1 MSERKYY
8 CFCADNCKFET
19 MTKEQI
25 LAAIAQ
31 AAADGL
37 VFDADAAFIT
47 KVKEGNAGDYVTFWA
62 GTQAQY
68 NALGNIDP
76 YCLYIITDSTEG
88 ADLAKAA
95 EAAQAAID
103 EHAANKE
110 NPHEV
115 TAAQVGAAAEEHEHS
130 ANDITSGTLSIARGG
145 TGRATHTSNAV
156 LTGNGTSAVKN
167 VAAANGAFYATAA
180 NGAPKFGTLPIAQGG
195 TGATTA
201 ADALKKLG
209 LTATAA
215 ELNYMDG
222 ATGNV
227 QAQLDGKV
235 TITKLWENASPASS
249 FAAQTISVSVAGYD
263 FFIVRS
269 RNGSGNNYNSAI
281 VFPSVTHRLTMVTTN
296 CYYREITFNST
307 GNNVTFGNCSLYED
321 YGSTNGITK
330 NDAVIPYEIYGIKG
344 VTA

>member
-1 MSERKYY
+1 MSERKYF

-130 ANDITSGTLSIARGG
+130 ANDITSGTMPVARGG

-156 LTGNGTSAVKN
+156 LTGNGTNAVKN
-167 VAAANGAFYATAA
+167 VATANGAMYATAA

-249 FAAQTISVSVAGYD
+249 FAAQTISLDLSAYDYLIIYGSYQNDTIIIGPATFIKVGLNGVLHASAGLAENQ
-263 FFIVRS
+263 RS
-269 RNGSGNNYNSAI
+269 RRFKTTTTGVEFSTGRNANSGNEAAGAC
-281 VFPSVTHRLTMVTTN
+281 VPM
-296 CYYREITFNST
+296 C
-307 GNNVTFGNCSLYED
+307 
-321 YGSTNGITK
+321 
-330 NDAVIPYEIYGIKG
+330 IYGVKG
-344 VTA
+344 VS